1 SRAVHHVTTTEDLTP
16 IQVHSHDELGDLA
29 VSFNHMLS
37 SLSNSRE
44 RQKQLIADA
53 SHELR
58 TPLTSM
64 RTNVELLMAS
74 STLVRIEV
82 SGVRS
87 SWEASA

>member
-1 SRAVHHVTTTEDLTP
+1 
-16 IQVHSHDELGDLA
+16 
-29 VSFNHMLS
+29 
-37 SLSNSRE
+37 
-44 RQKQLIADA
+44 ADA

-64 RTNVELLMAS
+64 RTNVELAISS

-87 SWEASA
+87 SWEASAMSCF